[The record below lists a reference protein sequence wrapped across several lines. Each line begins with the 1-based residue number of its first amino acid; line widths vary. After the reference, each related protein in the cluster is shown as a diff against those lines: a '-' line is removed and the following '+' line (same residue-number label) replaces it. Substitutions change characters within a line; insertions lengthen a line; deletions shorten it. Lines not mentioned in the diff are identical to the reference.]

1 MPRSQVEFLYHILDE
16 TTYLIKGT
24 QGLSQEAFL
33 SNEDLKRAF
42 SRSIEIMG
50 EAAKNVS
57 DELKNTHPHIPWK
70 GMARMRDKLIHHYF
84 GVDYELLWEV
94 VTEEVPRIHELL
106 SNLLEN
112 LP

>member
-1 MPRSQVEFLYHILDE
+1 
-16 TTYLIKGT
+16 
-24 QGLSQEAFL
+24 
-33 SNEDLKRAF
+33 
-42 SRSIEIMG
+42 MG

-57 DELKNTHPHIPWK
+57 DELKNAHPHIPWK